1 MRDMIA
7 DGARWLDDQRRL
19 HMAVNVTYRPAAG
32 LFAVTVPATI
42 GLSRYETVDAAGQ
55 LLRYES
61 RDYFISTRDMKHEPK
76 RGDTIT
82 ELVDGNA
89 QSYLVAGPPGGG
101 NVWSWADRGQQIR
114 RIHTHKL
121 GQD

>member
-7 DGARWLDDQRRL
+7 AGAAWLDGQRRE
-19 HMAVNVTYRPAAG
+19 HMAVPVTYRPAAG

-61 RDYFISTRDMKHEPK
+61 RDYFISTADMQAEPR
-76 RGDTIT
+76 RGDVIT

-89 QSYLVAGPPGGG
+89 QTYLVAGPPGGG
-101 NVWSWADRGQQIR
+101 NVWSWADRGQRVR
-114 RIHTHKL
+114 RIHTHKI

>member
-7 DGARWLDDQRRL
+7 TGAAWLDDQRRR
-19 HMAVNVTYRPAAG
+19 HMSVPVTYRPAGG
-32 LFAVTVPATI
+32 LFAVTMPATI

-61 RDYFISTRDMKHEPK
+61 RDYFISTVDLKAEPK
-76 RGDTIT
+76 KGDTIT
-82 ELVDGNA
+82 ELVDGDA
-89 QSYLVAGPPGGG
+89 HTYLVAGPPGGG
-101 NVWSWADRGQQIR
+101 NVWSWADRGQRVR
-114 RIHTHKL
+114 RIHTHKI